1 MNKIVDGKLNVEK
14 VRKNSEGDITE
25 VMLDDGRVYSVE
37 EAITLVAENKI
48 NGVNV
53 SKSKSGKMF
62 LRSNPDSDT
71 SNNLDQLPFF

>member
-1 MNKIVDGKLNVEK
+1 MDGKLKVQK
-14 VRKNSEGDITE
+14 VRKNSDGDITQ
-25 VMLDDGRVYSVE
+25 VLLDDGQVYTVE

-62 LRSNPDSDT
+62 LRSNADADT
-71 SNNLDQLPFF
+71 SNNLDQLPIF